1 MNRTMILI
9 RKEPYG
15 TILEENKAYYVEIEE
30 EESDWTGDIEINC
43 YVYLFDD
50 EGNGYCYETIYYSAY
65 KMMRKFW
72 YGI

>member
-1 MNRTMILI
+1 MILI

-15 TILEENKAYYVEIEE
+15 TILEEGKAYYVELEE

-50 EGNGYCYETIYYSAY
+50 EGNGYRYETLYYTSY
-65 KMMRKFW
+65 EKMREFW

>member
-1 MNRTMILI
+1 MIFI

-30 EESDWTGDIEINC
+30 DDDSEPDC
-43 YVYLFDD
+43 HVYLFDD
-50 EGNGYCYETIYYSAY
+50 EGNGYRYETIYYSSY

>member
-1 MNRTMILI
+1 MILI

-15 TILEENKAYYVEIEE
+15 TILEEGKAYYVEIEE
-30 EESDWTGDIEINC
+30 SASSWTGDIEINC

-50 EGNGYCYETIYYSAY
+50 EGNGYRYETLVYSNTG
-65 KMMRKFW
+65 KMRKFW

>member
-1 MNRTMILI
+1 MILI

-30 EESDWTGDIEINC
+30 PGC
-43 YVYLFDD
+43 HVYLFDD
-50 EGNGYCYETIYYSAY
+50 EGNGYRYETIYYSSY
-65 KMMRKFW
+65 EKMRKYW

>member
-1 MNRTMILI
+1 MILI

-30 EESDWTGDIEINC
+30 DEDSPLNC
-43 YVYLFDD
+43 HIYLFDD
-50 EGNGYCYETIYYSAY
+50 EGNGYRYETIYYTSY
-65 KMMRKFW
+65 EKMRKFW

>member
-1 MNRTMILI
+1 MILI

-15 TILEENKAYYVEIEE
+15 SVLEENQAYYGEIEE
-30 EESDWTGDIEINC
+30 DDDSEPDC
-43 YVYLFDD
+43 HVYLFDD
-50 EGNGYCYETIYYSAY
+50 EGNGYRYETIYYSSY